1 MLLHFIFDIDF
12 DVCDNFRSHNSSGG
26 GKGNGPNNYNNNN
39 FDQPQDYNTY
49 GLSPS
54 FLASLNI
61 VGPLHTK
68 VFVANVSI
76 FICKFLLQIHSHSNC
91 YRKLPFYH
99 FIFRQIIEFI

>member
-1 MLLHFIFDIDF
+1 M
-12 DVCDNFRSHNSSGG
+12 SGNIS
-26 GKGNGPNNYNNNN
+26 GKGNAPGNYNS
-39 FDQPQDYNTY
+39 FDQQDFNTY

-76 FICKFLLQIHSHSNC
+76 IAVLKFYLFF
-91 YRKLPFYH
+91 FY
-99 FIFRQIIEFI
+99 IFSLFSFFL